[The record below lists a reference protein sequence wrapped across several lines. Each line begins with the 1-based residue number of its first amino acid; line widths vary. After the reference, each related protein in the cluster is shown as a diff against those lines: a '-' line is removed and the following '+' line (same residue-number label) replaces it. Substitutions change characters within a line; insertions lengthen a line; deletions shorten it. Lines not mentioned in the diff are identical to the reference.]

1 MKHLKSLLAAA
12 LLAAAMLAGCT
23 PGPQP
28 PVTPDPPETGCAH
41 TFMAVS
47 HTAGSCTEDDM
58 TVFRCT
64 RCGEETET
72 VRRASGHSFT
82 DWTLAMPTADPAADH
97 ESRTCTVC
105 GAVETRAL
113 TERGGGDETVLASLA
128 KMPAGGGSYYDDTD
142 AAADRLRAL
151 ISLYNA
157 RRGTLTPAEVVMLE
171 EDFRAAR
178 ANLSY
183 ITSDIPLVFITTAKT
198 PGTEYREA
206 ELVFVDT
213 DGTVVWSEETGE
225 IRTHGNST
233 SWSKKKS
240 YNVKLSQKANL
251 FDVETARKWVLI
263 GNQYDAT
270 RIRNAVAYSLADR
283 LGLPYT
289 PSYTYVDAY
298 VNGEY
303 WGEYMLVEKIDASET
318 SVDINPDAGDF
329 LFEVENWRPK
339 EGVTFITTKKLNL
352 RVGLN
357 APEVPTDDQL
367 TAITATLNAFD
378 KALSAGVW
386 ADVAALCD
394 VDSFVNYYL
403 FHELVKDLDVAIS
416 STRFFCKGGIMYAGP
431 AWDFD
436 LSMGN
441 AHPDDRP
448 AYFTGDKD
456 GVTGIWAGQQNKWF
470 RAFVKYDEFM
480 ALVKARY
487 AEVAPLIRS
496 VYDENAEGGALI
508 DILADAYRP
517 SFERTSKIAGCK
529 FYRYSALEREPEK
542 NYDGNLE
549 YLRKWLRLRDEW
561 LRGTWGIGG

>member
-1 MKHLKSLLAAA
+1 MLAATLAAA
-12 LLAAAMLAGCT
+12 AAALAGCT
-23 PGPQP
+23 LAPQP

-47 HTAGSCTEDDM
+47 HTAGSCTEDDV
-58 TVFRCT
+58 TTFRCT
-64 RCGEETET
+64 RCGETTESVT
-72 VRRASGHSFT
+72 HASGHRYS
-82 DWTLAMPTADPAADH
+82 DWTLAMPTRDPNADH
-97 ESRTCTVC
+97 ESRTCSVC
-105 GAVETRAL
+105 GSVETRPL
-113 TERGGGDETVLASLA
+113 TEKGGGDETVLASLA
-128 KMPAGGGSYYDDTD
+128 VMPAGGGTYYDNNDD
-142 AAADRLRAL
+142 AANRLRSL
-151 ISLYNA
+151 IGLYQT
-157 RRGTLTPAEVVMLE
+157 RRGTLNPAEVALLE
-171 EDFRAAR
+171 EEVRAAR

-213 DGTVVWSEETGE
+213 DGTVVWSEETGQ

-263 GNQYDAT
+263 GNQYDVT

-289 PSYTYVDAY
+289 PAYTYVDAY

-303 WGEYMLVEKIDASET
+303 WGEYMLVEKIDVSET
-318 SVDINPDAGDF
+318 SVDIDPDAGDF

-367 TAITATLNAFD
+367 TAITATLNTFD

-403 FHELVKDLDVAIS
+403 FHEFVKDLDVSIS

-448 AYFTGDKD
+448 AYFNYDKD